1 MYTDH
6 VRDQIM
12 MDVEVLFVSNFHCRK
27 LLIDEFVFFVCVLVM
42 LVMHELKRK
51 SKALSVES
59 KIFNS
64 LEIFELFSVH

>member
-12 MDVEVLFVSNFHCRK
+12 MDIEVLFVFVEIVR
-27 LLIDEFVFFVCVLVM
+27 IFIEEEFVLLFCLVM
-42 LVMHELKRK
+42 PVMHVSKRK
-51 SKALSVES
+51 SKALSVEL